1 MRFVAELTRITQ
13 NRCVDVPARV
23 SAALG
28 KGRIPVRASVLRI
41 RFESTLMPRGSG
53 LHRLFIPS
61 QVWRTLGVD
70 VGDRILV
77 EVKRAPRRPAA
88 RVPPELLEAAAGDP
102 LVPAEYSRLSP
113 ADRRQI
119 AKRLG
124 GAKSPEA
131 RRRLLGRIAALLAAR
146 AAGRRDA
153 G

>member
-1 MRFVAELTRITQ
+1 LKFLAELGRITQ

-23 SAALG
+23 SSALG
-28 KGRIPVRASVLRI
+28 KGKVPVRASVLGI
-41 RFESTLMPRGSG
+41 EFESTLAPRGSG

-77 EVKRAPRRPAA
+77 EMEKAPRRPAA
-88 RVPPELLEAAAGDP
+88 KIPPELLEAAAGDP

-119 AKRLG
+119 ARRLDSLR
-124 GAKSPEA
+124 SPEA
-131 RRRLLGRIAALLAAR
+131 RRRLLCRIAALLAAR
-146 AAGRRDA
+146 AASRSN
-153 G
+153 

>member
-1 MRFVAELTRITQ
+1 MKFLAELGRITQ

-23 SAALG
+23 SSELG
-28 KGRIPVRASVLRI
+28 KGKIPVRASVLGI
-41 RFESTLMPRGSG
+41 EFESTLMPRGSG

-77 EVKRAPRRPAA
+77 EMKRAPRRRAA
-88 RVPPELLEAAAGDP
+88 KIPPELLEAAAGDP

-119 AKRLG
+119 ARRLG
-124 GAKSPEA
+124 STKSREA
-131 RRRLLGRIAALLAAR
+131 RRRLLGRIAALLAAH
-146 AAGRRDA
+146 AAGRSD
-153 G
+153 